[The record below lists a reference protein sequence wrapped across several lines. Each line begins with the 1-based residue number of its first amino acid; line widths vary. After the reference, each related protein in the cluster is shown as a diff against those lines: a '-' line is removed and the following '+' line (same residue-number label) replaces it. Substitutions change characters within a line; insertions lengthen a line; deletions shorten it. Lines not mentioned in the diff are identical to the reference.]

1 MEAIFERNV
10 QFARGCQGARVVS
23 KAEDIIT
30 MENDKE
36 KGAKGKRK
44 RRKQTVGWNLFLE
57 FPSFLSL
64 RKSWKIFRYSF
75 FFFST
80 FIKLSISRFPF
91 KTRFV
96 SRILSNSR
104 ECFHLHDAR
113 KDIRPIS
120 SNLLSRKFRVAR
132 FRLAFALYFILSQL
146 FRSKSKST
154 QRNKTK
160 RKTREISIGKS

>member
-10 QFARGCQGARVVS
+10 QFARDCQGARVVS

-64 RKSWKIFRYSF
+64 VGKFFVIPF
-75 FFFST
+75 FFNVYKIIDFT
-80 FIKLSISRFPF
+80 I

-154 QRNKTK
+154 QRNETK